1 LEVLEVKV
9 QEVGVMLRELRTG
22 GGGLTWRVTG
32 MYWGEFEAPSPLKV
46 MVAV

>member
-32 MYWGEFEAPSPLKV
+32 RYWGDLEAPSPVKV
-46 MVAV
+46 MVAL